1 MIGKSPRRKEDL
13 RFITGRGLYVEDIQ
27 LPDMLHVAFV
37 RSPHAHARIAA
48 IRSDQALKIPGVVTV
63 ITPDEMPEL
72 RGAVPDLHEAGTLHN
87 PYCDLNIVPS
97 QIMFPA
103 VVKYV
108 GEHFAAVIAKSAYAA
123 ADGVEAVEVD
133 YELLPVVHYWERA
146 MRETSPRVHDDH
158 GNVIA
163 HLMHNIGR
171 VDEAFSNADIVFEQR
186 LRTPS
191 LKSMALECRGSAATW
206 DESAQQLI
214 VWSTS
219 QQYYLIQENLSNVLG
234 IPREKI
240 RVVARDIGG
249 GFGLKGMPYPEDII
263 VPIMAYKLK
272 KPLRWVE
279 TRLEHM
285 LSAYHSGEQVH
296 DVRVAARKDGTLI
309 ALDVKI
315 FKDVG
320 AYNHFEMVAPTNTVN
335 HLHIHYKIPNFRVEG
350 WSITTNH
357 APVTPYRGAGRIEAT
372 FTMDRVL
379 DILARKASLDPLEVR
394 KRNIISKADMPYKS
408 GLIYRDGV
416 PVVYDDTDLE
426 LLLNTAIAKSDYH
439 AWRGRQAQL
448 RQQGR
453 SIGIGISSYV
463 EGGGVGPCEGA
474 TVQVDDHGR
483 VKIAVGV
490 NSQGQGHETTLAQ
503 ICAEHL
509 GASFE
514 DVYVVGGDT
523 SVIPIGFGTAASRVL
538 VNTGNAVYLSARA
551 VREKVQALAKI
562 VLDCD
567 EVEIRDSHAF
577 CKNSNR
583 SVSFAELAAKAQRHP
598 AMAKLGGPG
607 LAATEFFYPR
617 TVTWSAGVHVAVLEL
632 DRVSGQ
638 IKLKSYTI
646 VHDCGVPINPMIV
659 EGQVIGGFAQGL
671 GAAIL
676 EELIYDEEC
685 QVVSGSMMD
694 YAVPRASDMPPIS
707 LHHLVFPTSSNPLGV
722 RAVGESGPL
731 SAPAAIAS
739 AIEDAINNGATIS
752 SIPIRTSDILKLVG
766 SPGRSSSDLQPA
778 ADGHASASGLEQSA
792 TIPCGAEGQSE
803 RDNAL

>member
-1 MIGKSPRRKEDL
+1 MIGESPRRREDL

-27 LPDMLHVAFV
+27 LPGMLHVAFL
-37 RSPHAHARIAA
+37 RSPYAHARIAA
-48 IRSDQALKIPGVVTV
+48 VRSDQARKIPGVVAV
-63 ITPDEMPEL
+63 ITADEMPEL

-97 QIMFPA
+97 QIMFPQ

-108 GEHFAAVIAKSAYAA
+108 GEHFAAVVATSAYAA
-123 ADGVEAVEVD
+123 ADGLEAVEVD
-133 YELLPVVHYWERA
+133 YDPLPIVHDWERA
-146 MRETSPRVHDDH
+146 MRETSPRVHEGH

-163 HLMHNIGR
+163 HLAHNIGR
-171 VDEAFSNADIVFEQR
+171 VDEAFSNAEIVFGQR
-186 LRTPS
+186 LRTQS

-206 DESAQQLI
+206 DEAAQQLI

-219 QQYYLIQENLSNVLG
+219 QQYYLIQENLSRILG
-234 IPREKI
+234 IPRDKI

-249 GFGLKGMPYPEDII
+249 GFGLKGMPYPEDVI

-272 KPLRWVE
+272 KPLRWAE

-285 LSAYHSGEQVH
+285 LSAHHCGEQIH
-296 DVRVAARKDGTLI
+296 DVRVAARKDGALL
-309 ALDVKI
+309 ALDVKMY
-315 FKDVG
+315 KDVG
-320 AYNHFEMVAPTNTVN
+320 AYNHFEMVTLTNTAN
-335 HLHIHYKIPNFRVEG
+335 HLPTHYKIPNFRIEG

-379 DILARKASLDPLEVR
+379 DILARKVSLDPLEVR
-394 KRNIISKADMPYKS
+394 RRNLITKADMPYKS

-426 LLLNTAIAKSDYH
+426 SLLNTAIEKSDYH
-439 AWRGRQAQL
+439 AWRERQAQA

-463 EGGGVGPCEGA
+463 EGGGIGPCEGA
-474 TVQVDDHGR
+474 TVQIDEHGR
-483 VKIAVGV
+483 IKVAVGV
-490 NSQGQGHETTLAQ
+490 NSQGQGHETTMAQ
-503 ICAEHL
+503 ICAQHL
-509 GASFE
+509 GASFD

-523 SVIPIGFGTAASRVL
+523 SAISIGFGTAASRVL
-538 VNTGNAVYLSARA
+538 VNTGNAVYLSAKA
-551 VREKVQALAKI
+551 VREKVQVLARI
-562 VLDCD
+562 ILDCD
-567 EVEIRDSHAF
+567 EVEIRDSRVF
-577 CKNSNR
+577 CKYSNR
-583 SVSFAELAAKAQRHP
+583 SVSFAELAAKAYRHP

-607 LAATEFFYPR
+607 LTATEFFYPR

-638 IKLKSYTI
+638 IRLNDYTI

-676 EELIYDEEC
+676 EEVIYDEEG
-685 QVVSGSMMD
+685 QVVSGSLMD
-694 YAVPRASDMPPIS
+694 YALPRASDMPPVS
-707 LHHLVFPTSSNPLGV
+707 MHHLVFPTSSNPLGV
-722 RAVGESGPL
+722 RAIGESGPL
-731 SAPAAIAS
+731 SVPAAFAS
-739 AIEDAINNGATIS
+739 AIEDAIDNGAIIA
-752 SIPIRTSDILKLVG
+752 SIPVRMSDILKALRN
-766 SPGRSSSDLQPA
+766 PERSDSDLQPA
-778 ADGHASASGLEQSA
+778 ADGRASASLEQSA
-792 TIPCGAEGQSE
+792 AIPYGAE
-803 RDNAL
+803 A

>member
-1 MIGKSPRRKEDL
+1 
-13 RFITGRGLYVEDIQ
+13 
-27 LPDMLHVAFV
+27 
-37 RSPHAHARIAA
+37 
-48 IRSDQALKIPGVVTV
+48 
-63 ITPDEMPEL
+63 MPEL

-97 QIMFPA
+97 QIMFPT

-108 GEHFAAVIAKSAYAA
+108 GEHFAAVIATSAYAA
-123 ADGVEAVEVD
+123 ADGLEAVEVD
-133 YELLPVVHYWERA
+133 YELLPVVNDWERA
-146 MRETSPRVHDDH
+146 MRETSPRVHDGH

-163 HLMHNIGR
+163 HLAHSTGQL
-171 VDEAFSNADIVFEQR
+171 DEAFSNAEIVFEQR
-186 LRTPS
+186 LRTQS
-191 LKSMALECRGSAATW
+191 LKSMAMECRGSAATW

-219 QQYYLIQENLSNVLG
+219 QQYYLIQENLSKVLG

-240 RVVARDIGG
+240 RVIARDIGG
-249 GFGLKGMPYPEDII
+249 GFGLKGVPYPEDII

-285 LSAYHSGEQVH
+285 LSAYHCGEQVH
-296 DVRVAARKDGTLI
+296 DVRVAARKDGTLL

-315 FKDVG
+315 YKNVG
-320 AYNHFEMVAPTNTVN
+320 TYNHFEMVTPTNTVN
-335 HLHIHYKIPNFRVEG
+335 HLHTHYKIPNFRAEA

-357 APVTPYRGAGRIEAT
+357 APVTPYRGAGRLEAT

-394 KRNIISKADMPYKS
+394 KRNLISKADMPYSS

-426 LLLNTAIAKSDYH
+426 LLLNTAIAKSDYQG
-439 AWRGRQAQL
+439 WRERQAQL

-463 EGGGVGPCEGA
+463 EAGGIGPCEGA

-483 VKIAVGV
+483 VKVAVGV
-490 NSQGQGHETTLAQ
+490 NSQGQGHETTMAQ
-503 ICAEHL
+503 ICAQHL

-538 VNTGNAVYLSARA
+538 VNTGNAVFLSAKA

-567 EVEIRDSHAF
+567 EVEIRDSRAF

-607 LAATEFFYPR
+607 LIATEFFYPR

-632 DRVSGQ
+632 DRNSGQ
-638 IKLKSYTI
+638 IKLNSYTI

-676 EELIYDEEC
+676 EELVYDDEG
-685 QVVSGSMMD
+685 QVASGSMMD
-694 YAVPRASDMPPIS
+694 YAVPRASDMPTIS

-752 SIPIRTSDILKLVG
+752 SIPIRTSDILKLVR
-766 SPGRSSSDLQPA
+766 SPGRSGSDLQPA
-778 ADGHASASGLEQSA
+778 ADGRASASGLERSA
-792 TIPCGAEGQSE
+792 AIPCDAEG
-803 RDNAL
+803 